1 MRKVFFSIVIIM
13 AIILGIETTVNAVTI
28 DFYDKDGG
36 TRIGRMEYVY
46 NTLTNITVDIPAKL
60 GYAFA
65 KWASNSTN
73 VTLSDDNTQVA
84 GPYNWYDLRNLG
96 TILNVYAT
104 WELVDYNINV
114 DLQGG
119 TAETNPTTYTIE
131 DQDITLNNPVKTG
144 YEFVGW
150 TDETGGDL
158 RTTATIPA
166 GSTGDKTFIAVWNPI
181 VYTINYELDGGTVT
195 GNPDEYTVEDTFTL
209 NNPTKVNYSFIGWT
223 SEDGTDLGTTVTI
236 AQGTTGD
243 KTYTAKWEAIPADEA
258 RSEAE
263 GKSEAESEVEGKTI
277 NNPPTGDSILVYE
290 ALLAIAAIGIVVFR
304 KLTK

>member
-1 MRKVFFSIVIIM
+1 MKKVFLSIVITI
-13 AIILGIETTVNAVTI
+13 AIILGMETTTNASTI
-28 DFYDKDGG
+28 NFYAEDGG
-36 TRIGRMEYVY
+36 TLLGTMQNVFNI
-46 NTLTNITVDIPAKL
+46 LTDITVDIPTKP

-65 KWASNSTN
+65 KWATNSRN

-84 GPYNWYDLRNLG
+84 GPYNWYDLRNL
-96 TILNVYAT
+96 TSILNVYAT
-104 WELVDYNINV
+104 WTLIDYNINV

-119 TAETNPTTYTIE
+119 TAEDNPTTYTIE
-131 DQDITLNNPVKTG
+131 DEDITLNNPIKTG

-150 TDETGGDL
+150 TDETGADL
-158 RTTATIPA
+158 GTTATIPA

-195 GNPDEYTVEDTFTL
+195 GNPDSYTVEDTFTL
-209 NNPTKVNYSFIGWT
+209 NNPTKEDYTFIGWT

-243 KTYTAKWEAIPADEA
+243 KTFAAKWEIIPIDEA
-258 RSEAE
+258 
-263 GKSEAESEVEGKTI
+263 KSEPESEGKTI
-277 NNPPTGDSILVYE
+277 NNPPTGDSIVAYG
-290 ALLAIAAIGIVVFR
+290 ALLAIATIGIVVFR